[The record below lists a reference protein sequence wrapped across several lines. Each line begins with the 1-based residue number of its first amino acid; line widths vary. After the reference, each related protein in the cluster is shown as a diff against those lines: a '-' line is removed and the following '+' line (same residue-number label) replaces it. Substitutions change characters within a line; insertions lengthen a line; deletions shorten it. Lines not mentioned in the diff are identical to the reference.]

1 MKSTRSIFPKIKNPS
16 FLETIQCV
24 SGGTEKVVYA
34 SESSFQLIKSAKS
47 SGGDHSFLCHK
58 VWYGERSQMPSG
70 GISFIELGVAGEV
83 GGGEVPDR
91 YQAGF
96 LFFWFAFQLFLISTP

>member
-1 MKSTRSIFPKIKNPS
+1 MKSTRSIFPKIKNQT

-47 SGGDHSFLCHK
+47 SGGDHTLWHK
-58 VWYGERSQMPSG
+58 KDK
-70 GISFIELGVAGEV
+70 
-83 GGGEVPDR
+83 VPLRTFGRFD
-91 YQAGF
+91 
-96 LFFWFAFQLFLISTP
+96 QLKRAL